1 MAEETVQA
9 DKSNK
14 PGWRQGPKGITY
26 MRSFTETQKIIQELT
41 VHGYLRLNYN
51 ESFPRELMG
60 ICVSFYLVLRENWSR
75 IIRKSGQ
82 PIPASD
88 KENLLDHG
96 NKSFSNT
103 LSNKNIAAAGSLMIF
118 KGDFQIWTFKI
129 TEYNE
134 NGVIFGIHT
143 ILNDPNKYRFGC
155 GLNSATGKVS
165 YGNKTDKLSKEYCD
179 PFGKGDIVE
188 MVLNMRDNNDEY
200 GYLSFKING
209 EDKGIAT
216 DIIGIDS
223 EYYMRTALTP
233 NSSVEILD
241 V

>member
-1 MAEETVQA
+1 MMAAKTVGA
-9 DKSNK
+9 DKSSK
-14 PGWRQGPKGITY
+14 PGWREGPKGITY
-26 MRSFTETQKIIQELT
+26 MRSFTETQKIVQELT

-51 ESFPRELMG
+51 ETFPRELMG
-60 ICVSFYLVLRENWSR
+60 VCVSFYLLLRENWSR

-82 PIPASD
+82 PIHASE
-88 KENLLDHG
+88 KANLLDHA
-96 NKSFSNT
+96 NKCFVNT
-103 LSNKNIAAAGSLMIF
+103 LSNKNIAAAGSLMISR
-118 KGDFQIWTFKI
+118 GDFQTWTFKI

-165 YGNKTDKLSKEYCD
+165 YGNKADKTSKEYCQ

-188 MVLNMRDNNDEY
+188 MVLNMRGNTEY
-200 GYLSFKING
+200 GSLSFKING
-209 EDKGIAT
+209 EKKGIAT

-233 NSSVEILD
+233 HSSVKILD